1 LARPVDFA
9 TIMSRRAKE
18 MLEIIRWPDL
28 ILKKHSVVVADI
40 NEEIDTLVNE
50 MLDAMDRGKGV
61 GLAGVQVGRLLR
73 LFVTR
78 VPNDTPRVFINPDIL
93 ETSIEVE
100 PFEEGCLSIPGIY
113 TDVIRPT
120 SVRVQAWNQK
130 GRPFTLS
137 AEGYLARVI
146 QHEFDHLNGVV
157 FLDRIDQ
164 KKKQR
169 LLVEYE
175 ANVGA

>member
-1 LARPVDFA
+1 
-9 TIMSRRAKE
+9 
-18 MLEIIRWPDL
+18 MLDIVKWPDQQ
-28 ILKKHSVVVADI
+28 LKKHSVVVPDINADI
-40 NEEIDTLVNE
+40 QTLVSE
-50 MLDAMDRGKGV
+50 MLEAMSAGKGV

-73 LFVTR
+73 LFVTK

-93 ETSIEVE
+93 ETSIEME

-113 TDVIRPT
+113 TDVIRPS
-120 SVRVQAWNQK
+120 SVRVQAWNLK

-137 AEGYLARVI
+137 VEGYLARVI
-146 QHEFDHLNGVV
+146 QHEFDHLNGIV

-164 KKKQR
+164 KKRQR

-175 ANVGA
+175 TKVEA

>member
-1 LARPVDFA
+1 
-9 TIMSRRAKE
+9 
-18 MLEIIRWPDL
+18 MLEIIKWPDP
-28 ILKKHSVVVADI
+28 ILKKHSVVVPDI
-40 NEEIDTLVNE
+40 NGEIDTLLTE
-50 MLDAMDRGKGV
+50 MLEAMDRGKGV

-73 LFVTR
+73 LFVAH
-78 VPNDTPRVFINPDIL
+78 VPNDMPRVFINPDIL

-113 TDVIRPT
+113 TDVIRPS

>member
-1 LARPVDFA
+1 
-9 TIMSRRAKE
+9 
-18 MLEIIRWPDL
+18 MLEIIKWPDA
-28 ILKKHSVVVADI
+28 ILKKTSVVVPDI
-40 NEEIDTLVNE
+40 NGEIESLVDE

-78 VPNDTPRVFINPDIL
+78 VPNDAPRVFINPDIL

-100 PFEEGCLSIPGIY
+100 PFEEGCLSIPGVY
-113 TDVIRPT
+113 TDVIRPS
-120 SVRVQAWNQK
+120 SVRVQAWNRK

-157 FLDRIDQ
+157 FLDRIEP

-175 ANVGA
+175 AHVGA

>member
-1 LARPVDFA
+1 
-9 TIMSRRAKE
+9 
-18 MLEIIRWPDL
+18 MLEIVKWPDST
-28 ILKKHSVVVADI
+28 LKKHSVVVPDI
-40 NEEIDTLVNE
+40 NGEIQTLVDE
-50 MLDAMDRGKGV
+50 MFAAMDRGKGV

-73 LFVTR
+73 LFITR
-78 VPNDTPRVFINPDIL
+78 VPNDMPRAFINPDIL
-93 ETSIEVE
+93 ETSIEME

-113 TDVIRPT
+113 TDVIRPS

-137 AEGYLARVI
+137 VDGYLARVI

-175 ANVGA
+175 TSVGA

>member
-1 LARPVDFA
+1 M
-9 TIMSRRAKE
+9 I
-18 MLEIIRWPDL
+18 EIIKWPDPL
-28 ILKKHSVVVADI
+28 LKKTSVVVPDI
-40 NEEIDTLVNE
+40 NAEIDTLVEE
-50 MLDAMDRGKGV
+50 MLEAMDRGKGV
-61 GLAGVQVGRLLR
+61 GLAGVQVGKLLR

-78 VPNDTPRVFINPDIL
+78 VPNDSPRVFINPDIL

-113 TDVIRPT
+113 TDVVRPS
-120 SVRVQAWNQK
+120 SVRVQAWNRK

-157 FLDRIDQ
+157 FLDRIEP

>member
-1 LARPVDFA
+1 
-9 TIMSRRAKE
+9 
-18 MLEIIRWPDL
+18 MLEIIKWPDL
-28 ILKKHSVVVADI
+28 ILKKTSVVVPDI
-40 NEEIDTLVNE
+40 NGEINTLVEE
-50 MLDAMDRGKGV
+50 MIDAMDRGKGV

-78 VPNDTPRVFINPDIL
+78 VPNDTPKVFINPDIL

-113 TDVIRPT
+113 TDVIRPS

-130 GRPFTLS
+130 GRPFTMD

-164 KKKQR
+164 KKRQR

-175 ANVGA
+175 AKVGA

>member
-1 LARPVDFA
+1 
-9 TIMSRRAKE
+9 
-18 MLEIIRWPDL
+18 MLEIIRWPDP
-28 ILKKHSVVVADI
+28 ILKKHSVVVPDI
-40 NEEIDTLVNE
+40 NGEVDSLVTE
-50 MLDAMDRGKGV
+50 MLEAMDRGRGV

-73 LFVTR
+73 VFVTR
-78 VPNDTPRVFINPDIL
+78 VPNDTHRVFINPDIL
-93 ETSIEVE
+93 ETSIELE

-113 TDVIRPT
+113 TDVIRPS
-120 SVRVQAWNQK
+120 SVRVQAWNLK

>member
-1 LARPVDFA
+1 
-9 TIMSRRAKE
+9 
-18 MLEIIRWPDL
+18 MLEIIKWPDL
-28 ILKKHSVVVADI
+28 ILKKHSVVVPDI
-40 NEEIDTLVNE
+40 NGEIDALVTE

-61 GLAGVQVGRLLR
+61 GLAGVQVCRLLR

-113 TDVIRPT
+113 TDVMRPT
-120 SVRVQAWNQK
+120 AVRVQAWNQK

-175 ANVGA
+175 AKVGA

>member
-1 LARPVDFA
+1 
-9 TIMSRRAKE
+9 
-18 MLEIIRWPDL
+18 MLEIIKWPDP
-28 ILKKHSVVVADI
+28 ILKKTSVVVPDI
-40 NEEIDTLVNE
+40 NGEIDSLVEE

-78 VPNDTPRVFINPDIL
+78 VPNDSPRVFINPDIL

-113 TDVIRPT
+113 TDVMRPS
-120 SVRVQAWNQK
+120 SVRVQAWSRK

-157 FLDRIDQ
+157 FLDRIEP

-175 ANVGA
+175 AHVGA

>member
-1 LARPVDFA
+1 
-9 TIMSRRAKE
+9 
-18 MLEIIRWPDL
+18 MLEIIKWPDAT
-28 ILKKHSVVVADI
+28 LKKTSVVVPDI
-40 NEEIDTLVNE
+40 NGEIDALVE
-50 MLDAMDRGKGV
+50 DMLDAMDRGKGV

-78 VPNDTPRVFINPDIL
+78 VPNDSPRVFINPDIL
-93 ETSIEVE
+93 ETSNEVE

-113 TDVIRPT
+113 TDVIRPS
-120 SVRVQAWNQK
+120 SVRVQAWNRK

-157 FLDRIDQ
+157 FLDRIEP

-175 ANVGA
+175 AHVGA

>member
-1 LARPVDFA
+1 
-9 TIMSRRAKE
+9 
-18 MLEIIRWPDL
+18 MLEIIKWPDP
-28 ILKKHSVVVADI
+28 ILKRTSVVVPDI
-40 NEEIDTLVNE
+40 NGEIDSLVEE

-61 GLAGVQVGRLLR
+61 GLAGVQVGKLLR

-78 VPNDTPRVFINPDIL
+78 VPNDQPRVFINPDIL

-113 TDVIRPT
+113 TDVIRPS
-120 SVRVQAWNQK
+120 SVRVQAWNRK
-130 GRPFTLS
+130 GRPFTLD

-157 FLDRIDQ
+157 FLDRIEP

-175 ANVGA
+175 AHVGA